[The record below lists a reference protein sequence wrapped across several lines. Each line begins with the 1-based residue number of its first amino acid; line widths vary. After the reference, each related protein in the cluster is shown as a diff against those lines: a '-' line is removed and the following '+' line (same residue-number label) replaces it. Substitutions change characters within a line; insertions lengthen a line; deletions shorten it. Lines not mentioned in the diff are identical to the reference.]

1 MVILFSQSFFTYSPL
16 PPSLLPSLPPSPP
29 TKQMDPKYLR
39 NQRFAKKHNKVV
51 KVVKA

>member
-1 MVILFSQSFFTYSPL
+1 
-16 PPSLLPSLPPSPP
+16 
-29 TKQMDPKYLR
+29 MDPKYLR